1 MIRIFKSLFTT
12 TKNDDKG
19 SNFLKPSTTKSKEY
33 AETLLLPKTKF
44 PLRADA
50 VNREH
55 LFRDRCTKDLYTWQ
69 LKNNSKPLFILH
81 DGPPYANGNL
91 HIGHALNKVLKDII
105 NRYKVLKG
113 HKVAFIPGWD
123 CHGLP
128 IELKALS
135 ELKNVDKSLL
145 TPMQIR
151 FTARKCALNTI
162 EIQMSEFRS
171 WAIMGD
177 WDNSYKTLEK
187 DYEVRQ
193 LKLFHEMVKKGYI
206 YRQNKPVYWS
216 PSSRTALAEAELEYY
231 NDHKS
236 RSVYVKLPLVKSSL
250 NLPNLNNADI
260 YIMIWT
266 TTPWTLP
273 ANRAVAINSKI
284 EYSIV
289 SPVFDT
295 EFVSCKDYYIVA
307 NNMID
312 ALQKIIGSEL
322 NIKTTFEGHTLI
334 GTSYKHPVTKVPYK
348 IVDADHVTA
357 DSGTGLVHIAPGHGI
372 EDYETCKKL
381 NISIFCPVDD
391 FGKFTAEVGDPS
403 FEGKNVLND
412 GTDVLINYLKENKL
426 LVKEHEI
433 IHKYPYDWRT
443 KKPIILRATPQWF
456 INVEAFK
463 QKAFSS
469 LADIKILPDNA
480 RNRLEIYTL
489 SRSEWCISRQRSW
502 GVPIPVLYDVETD
515 APLFTESS
523 INHIIEIV
531 KRFGSDAWWEIDEKE
546 LVAPEY
552 RNNGVKY
559 RRGMDTMDV
568 WFDSGVSWSY
578 ILEKFKRPDPNAVA
592 DLYLEGTDQ
601 HRGWFTSSLLTSIA
615 VNDAAPFSAVITHG
629 FVLDEQG
636 RKMSKSLG
644 NVIDPKTITNGGKN
658 KEKEP
663 AYGVDVLR
671 LWVASSDYTKDVSIG
686 KTVMSQVGEN
696 MRKYRNTARFMLGN
710 LNNFNHEQLVAY
722 DDLKSIDK
730 YMLHETYQFG
740 KVVESNYDDFLF
752 NKVVQALNNF
762 TNVSLS
768 AFYFDIVKDR
778 LYADHA
784 LSISRR
790 SVQTVLYHVLNVY
803 TRSLAPMVPHL
814 AEEIYENYK
823 NINHEQS
830 DSIFKL
836 EWYNMNKNWDNQ
848 AIKQEWDIL
857 KLLKNEVNQL
867 LEVARKDK
875 VIKSSLEA
883 NVELYATSELYG
895 LLSNHEPELKSIFI
909 TSEATLTPNVLPS
922 SLSPQATNSI
932 NIRNSTNID
941 DDNYIKN
948 IGSIDN
954 IKGSCKIVIRQARMH
969 KCPRCWNYAANEEE
983 SLCQRCGEIL
993 DLSCE
998 RDINL

>member
-1 MIRIFKSLFTT
+1 MPCIFKFSLFTT

-19 SNFLKPSTTKSKEY
+19 SNLLKSSTTKSKEY

-55 LFRDRCTKDLYTWQ
+55 LFRDRCTKDLYAWQ
-69 LKNNSKPLFILH
+69 LKNNPKPLFILH

-91 HIGHALNKVLKDII
+91 HIGHVLNKILKDII
-105 NRYKVLKG
+105 NRYKILKG

-135 ELKNVDKSLL
+135 ELKNVDKSFL

-151 FTARKCALNTI
+151 LTARKCALSTI
-162 EIQMSEFRS
+162 EIQMSEFKS
-171 WAIMGD
+171 WAIIGD
-177 WDNSYKTLEK
+177 WDNPYKTLGWYKE
-187 DYEVRQ
+187 YEVRQ
-193 LKLFHEMVKKGYI
+193 LKLFHEMAKKGYI

-236 RSVYVKLPLVKSSL
+236 RSVYVKFPLVKSSL
-250 NLPNLNNADI
+250 NLPNLNDTDI
-260 YIMIWT
+260 YILIWT

-273 ANRAVAINSKI
+273 ANRAVAINSKV

-334 GTSYKHPVTKVPYK
+334 GTSYEHPVTQVPYK
-348 IVDADHVTA
+348 IIDADHVTS
-357 DSGTGLVHIAPGHGI
+357 DSGTVHIAPGHGI

-381 NISIFCPVDD
+381 NISPFCPIDD

-403 FEGKNVLND
+403 FEGKDVLND
-412 GTDVLINYLKENKL
+412 GTNAIINYLKENKL

-433 IHKYPYDWRT
+433 VHKYPYDWRT

-489 SRSEWCISRQRSW
+489 SRNEWCISRQRSW

-515 APLFTESS
+515 APLFAEPS
-523 INHIIEIV
+523 IAHIIEIV
-531 KRFGSDAWWEIDEKE
+531 NRFGSDAWWEIDEKE
-546 LVAPEY
+546 LMAPEY
-552 RNNGVKY
+552 RDNGIKY

-568 WFDSGVSWSY
+568 WFDSDIFMSFFELL
-578 ILEKFKRPDPNAVA
+578 IRPDSNAVA

-615 VNDAAPFSAVITHG
+615 VNETAPFSAVITHG
-629 FVLDEQG
+629 FVLDEKG

-644 NVIDPKTITNGGKN
+644 NVTDPKTIINGGKN

-671 LWVASSDYTKDVSIG
+671 LWVASSDYTRDVSIG

-696 MRKYRNTARFMLGN
+696 LRKYRNTARFMLGN
-710 LNNFNHEQLVAY
+710 LNNFDHEQLVAY

-740 KVVESNYDDFLF
+740 KAVESNYDDFLF

-790 SVQTVLYHVLNVY
+790 SVQTVLYHILNVY

-823 NINHEQS
+823 NIDREQF

-836 EWYNMNKNWDNQ
+836 GWYNMNKNWDNR
-848 AIKQEWDIL
+848 AIQKEWNIL
-857 KLLKNEVNQL
+857 KTLRNEVNQL

-883 NVELYATSELYG
+883 NVELYVTSELYE
-895 LLSNHEPELKSIFI
+895 LLSNH
-909 TSEATLTPNVLPS
+909 ATLTPNVLPPS
-922 SLSPQATNSI
+922 FLNEPLQAANSI
-932 NIRNSTNID
+932 YIRNDNAD
-941 DDNYIKN
+941 DIGYIKN
-948 IGSIDN
+948 INN
-954 IKGSCKIVIRQARMH
+954 IENVKGTCKIVIRRAQMH

-983 SLCQRCGEIL
+983 SLCQRCEEIL
-993 DLSCE
+993 ST
-998 RDINL
+998 RSIY